1 MIAKLP
7 KQTPAGQYLIRFD
20 TIWPGTLQDSGAVN
34 NYAQIYASCAQIE
47 VESEYTGQDL
57 FPPPE
62 RLDHLRVPREIS
74 RAVFFASGT
83 C

>member
-47 VESEYTGQDL
+47 VESEYTGPL
-57 FPPPE
+57 PKGVRIPE
-62 RLDHLRVPREIS
+62 DMDVGSPGRY
-74 RAVFFASGT
+74 
-83 C
+83 